1 MASLSG
7 PHCQAVTV
15 LCSRHCDTMVTLQFQ
30 IADFFVDLWSCKK
43 NFLKQKYNFFSFG
56 HSLSEYLLPVTDKKH
71 FLTQCS
77 FISNRA
83 SPSFC

>member
-7 PHCQAVTV
+7 PHSQAVIA
-15 LCSRHCDTMVTLQFQ
+15 LPSRHCDTMVTLQFQ

-43 NFLKQKYNFFSFG
+43 NFFKQKFSFFSSG

-71 FLTQCS
+71 FLTQWS
-77 FISNRA
+77 FRSNRA